1 MILITYHPSTF
12 TVPGAPTITILII
25 ITRRIRC
32 VTHYARSGVTISARA
47 AAARSSR
54 SATAVGRR
62 EKVGVIDYA
71 TRRMT

>member
-54 SATAVGRR
+54 SATAVRRR
-62 EKVGVIDYA
+62 EKVGAIHDA
-71 TRRMT
+71 SHSMT